1 MTNKKAVH
9 SSGIKIKDGEFIN
22 SYRNFKAKKIN
33 SGFGVLAPSKST
45 AYVSNLPFS
54 FTNSDLN
61 QVFSKFGKIVKK
73 SKGVAFVLFANPE
86 SALNCVRGV
95 DGKEIF
101 GRTLRANIAKDNGRA
116 PEFIRR
122 REYPDKSRC
131 YECGEGGHL
140 SYSCPKNI
148 LGEREPPPKKIKV
161 KMKKNLETDKSVED
175 IEDEDSEG
183 EQEFEDY
190 SLSAAIRYQQELRE
204 GEEFLKSQTKPH
216 SSDGNSSNGFKSFK
230 KTEIEAVFLLQ

>member
-1 MTNKKAVH
+1 M
-9 SSGIKIKDGEFIN
+9 
-22 SYRNFKAKKIN
+22 YREK
-33 SGFGVLAPSKST
+33 
-45 AYVSNLPFS
+45 
-54 FTNSDLN
+54 
-61 QVFSKFGKIVKK
+61 VKV
-73 SKGVAFVLFANPE
+73 VAFVLFANPE

-122 REYPDKSRC
+122 REYPDKSSIVRI
-131 YECGEGGHL
+131 
-140 SYSCPKNI
+140 NI
-148 LGEREPPPKKIKV
+148 VNMERTRGEREPPPKKIKV
-161 KMKKNLETDKSVED
+161 KMKKNLETDKLIED
-175 IEDEDSEG
+175 IEDDDSEG

-216 SSDGNSSNGFKSFK
+216 SSDGNSSNGSKALRKQKLKPSSYFSD
-230 KTEIEAVFLLQ
+230 EDEVSD

>member
-1 MTNKKAVH
+1 MRD
-9 SSGIKIKDGEFIN
+9 KI
-22 SYRNFKAKKIN
+22 SR
-33 SGFGVLAPSKST
+33 
-45 AYVSNLPFS
+45 
-54 FTNSDLN
+54 
-61 QVFSKFGKIVKK
+61 K